1 MRAGNIV
8 ENYQIITDEVEL
20 DRFIEWLPDLGP
32 SECYYFQLFG
42 RKKYAE
48 EGLLQSGQQSLNRFV
63 CTKDRIKY
71 KILQLEIPLGRYVN
85 RDVVI
90 PQECL
95 VLYMNPNPRCHEK
108 AAKNLLKILA
118 DKITKKY
125 EHYNTHQLAL
135 TELHRAKSRNFVVDF
150 DFDEIDYEDIS
161 NLINKVIN
169 IDAYKVV
176 KTRGGFHLL
185 VMLDKIHHDYKKSWH
200 NGLCKIGAD
209 VVGDCMIPVPGTMQG
224 GHLVHFIN

>member
-1 MRAGNIV
+1 MQ
-8 ENYQIITDEVEL
+8 NYQIIADESEL
-20 DRFIEWLPDLGP
+20 DRFIEWLPELKP

-48 EGLLQSGQQSLNRFV
+48 EGLLQGGQQSLSRFV
-63 CTKDRIKY
+63 CEKDRIKY
-71 KILQLEIPLGRYVN
+71 KIRQLEIPLGFYVN
-85 RDVVI
+85 RDVVL

-95 VLYMNPNPRCHEK
+95 VLYMNVNPRCHEK

-135 TELHRAKSRNFVVDF
+135 SELHRAKSRNFVVDF
-150 DFDEIDYEDIS
+150 DFDEIDYQDVS
-161 NLINKVIN
+161 SLINRVIN
-169 IDAYKVV
+169 QDAYKVI

-185 VMLDKIHHDYKKSWH
+185 VVLDKVNQDYKRSWY
-200 NGLCKIGAD
+200 NGLCDIGSD
-209 VVGDCMIPVPGTMQG
+209 VVGDCLIPVPGTMQG
-224 GHLVHFIN
+224 GYQVHFIN